1 MKRLNWVLLPIIL
14 WGLLWI
20 PGSAM
25 AWTRALLMVRDF
37 HQWLDFSYEY
47 DGRKSGGGRG
57 QNLHLQEHRLEESY
71 HFDSA
76 YAVYHPRILVGRFG
90 IDLGIN
96 EDYASGSDTASGS
109 DYGTLL
115 EYDLNGTFF
124 DRRTYPLNFFSRRE
138 MSQVM
143 RKYSRNYDLDTDNYG
158 LNLHWQN
165 PYLPV
170 QLGYHHSESQ
180 TDGLELDRRQQV
192 DTVTFSGS
200 HLYKDFSRTQ
210 FDFYHSD
217 DETKYSGEEKAE
229 ENKTDEYNLSNN
241 LTWGKYVRRSS
252 LSSSYRYRDESG
264 TSPVSSSKWRESL
277 GWQLGKALRWSV
289 DYENNRDKPL
299 DLSRKEQLGRTWI
312 EHRLYESLTTRL
324 KYEQR
329 TTDLDSSGEDYFN
342 GGLNLAYEKLLPA
355 ESRIDVVYDYNYGET
370 ERKGEADQRF
380 ILDENLTM
388 EPAGINYL
396 DFLNV
401 VADSIVVRSADR
413 LTLYQEGVDY
423 TVSQVGSRTGL
434 ELSAG
439 SLINPGDQVLVD
451 YFYLVDPGITFSTT
465 GHQASVSLSLF
476 SRRYRL
482 YGNFYSLD
490 QKLLDSDENLEGDLL
505 LNDVTSWTIGAQSF
519 RGYSQY
525 GLEYVDYDATSDVW
539 QSMEGYWRYSRYF
552 SRQYFMLMLK
562 DRLTSYDATGVSA
575 SGGSERENAITAGF
589 SYRKRLPYRAI
600 AGFSANYLN
609 QRGRGND
616 RDDLD
621 LSADYKLRFGL
632 LELELEATQEW
643 EWQNGRREREERLML
658 TFRRRL

>member
-1 MKRLNWVLLPIIL
+1 MKRLNRVLVPIIL

-25 AWTRALLMVRDF
+25 ARPRALLMVRDF
-37 HQWLDFSYEY
+37 HHWLDFSYEY
-47 DGRKSGGGRG
+47 DGRKTGGDRG
-57 QNLHLQEHRLEESY
+57 QDLHLQEHRLEESY
-71 HFDSA
+71 HFDTA

-96 EDYASGSDTASGS
+96 EDYFSGSEEDSGS

-124 DRRTYPLNFFSRRE
+124 DRRAYPLNFFSRRE

-143 RKYSRNYDLDTDNYG
+143 RKYARNYDLDTDNYG
-158 LNLHWQN
+158 LNLHWRN
-165 PYLPV
+165 HYMPLR
-170 QLGYHHSESQ
+170 LGYHYTESQ
-180 TDGLELDRRQQV
+180 TDGLELDRRQQI
-192 DTVTFSGS
+192 DTFTFSGS
-200 HLYKDFSRTQ
+200 HVYENISNTQ
-210 FDFYHSD
+210 FNLYHSE
-217 DETKYSGEEKAE
+217 DETDYGAQATAEK
-229 ENKTDEYNLSNN
+229 NKTDEYNVSNN

-252 LSSSYRYRDESG
+252 FLSSYRYRDESG
-264 TSPVSSSKWRESL
+264 TSPVSSSNWRESL

-299 DLSRKEQLGRTWI
+299 DLSRKEQTGRTWI
-312 EHRLYESLTTRL
+312 EHQLYESLTTRL
-324 KYEQR
+324 EYEQR
-329 TTDLDSSGEDYFN
+329 TKDLDGSSEDYYN
-342 GGLNLAYEKLLPA
+342 GGLSLAYAKLLPA
-355 ESRIDVVYDYNYGET
+355 ESRLDAAYDYNYGET
-370 ERKGEADQRF
+370 KRAGDADRRF
-380 ILDENLTM
+380 IIDEHVTM

-396 DFLNV
+396 DFFNV
-401 VADSIVVRSADR
+401 VTDSPVVRSADR
-413 LTLYQEGVDY
+413 LIFYQEGADY

-434 ELSAG
+434 ELTAG
-439 SLINPGDQVLVD
+439 SLINPGDQVSVD
-451 YFYLVDPGITFSTT
+451 YFYLVDPGITFSST

-476 SRRYRL
+476 SRRYRF

-490 QKLLDSDENLEGDLL
+490 QKLLESDENLEGGLL

-525 GLEYVDYDATSDVW
+525 GLEYVDYDAITDAW

-552 SRQYFMLMLK
+552 SRQYIMVTLK
-562 DRLTSYDATGVSA
+562 DRLTSYDSTGVSA
-575 SGGSERENAITAGF
+575 DRGSEQENVITAGF

-609 QRGRGND
+609 QRGRSND
-616 RDDLD
+616 RDSLD

-643 EWQNGRREREERLML
+643 EWQNGRKEREDRLML